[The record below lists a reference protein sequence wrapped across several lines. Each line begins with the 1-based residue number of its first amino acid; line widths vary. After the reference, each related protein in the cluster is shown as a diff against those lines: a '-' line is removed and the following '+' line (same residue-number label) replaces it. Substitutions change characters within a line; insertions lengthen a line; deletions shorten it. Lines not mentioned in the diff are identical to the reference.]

1 MTPTLFTLGHSN
13 HAFEHF
19 LGLLRAAG
27 IALVADVRSV
37 PHSRRLPHFRRPALE
52 AGLAAAGIGY
62 VWQGEALGGRPRDPA
77 LWRGGKPDYA
87 SMAAQPEFRAA
98 LDAVLAAATERPV
111 ALMCAERDPLDCHR
125 FHLLA
130 APLAERGAGIVHL
143 LADGARETQAEAEA
157 RLQRRDRQGR
167 LFS

>member
-1 MTPTLFTLGHSN
+1 MLFTLGHSN
-13 HAFEHF
+13 HPFDHF

-52 AGLAAAGIGY
+52 AGLAAAGVGY
-62 VWQGEALGGRPRDPA
+62 AWQGEALGGRPRNSA
-77 LWRGGKPDYA
+77 LWRAGKPDHA
-87 SMAAQPEFRAA
+87 AIAAQPEFRAA
-98 LDAVLAAATERPV
+98 LDSVLAAARVRRV

-125 FHLLA
+125 FHLLSA
-130 APLAERGAGIVHL
+130 HIVERGAGIVHL
-143 LADGARETQAEAEA
+143 LADGGHETHAETEE
-157 RLQRRDRQGR
+157 RLRRRDRQGR